1 MDAIGCA
8 LLPSFCALCGSPL
21 PQLSSVPI
29 CDACWTEF
37 PVQGGFAC
45 VRCGDALDARV
56 GSSSAPVCLACRL
69 EPPPFVRAV
78 AFGLYQDRMRA
89 AFHALK
95 YDRLQPAAER
105 LGRLLA
111 QAIAQIA
118 QDAPA
123 EMLVV
128 RVPLHRTKYAERGF
142 NQARVL
148 AKCAMGSLLRSHPQ
162 WKLTLASS
170 ALMRL
175 RTNSSQAG
183 LTRRQRRLNVRATF
197 SVSNPA
203 EVAGKHVLLIDD
215 MLTTGATARSAARAL
230 VRAGAAS
237 VWVATLARARRTNAS
252 SSSFSD

>member
-1 MDAIGCA
+1 
-8 LLPSFCALCGSPL
+8 
-21 PQLSSVPI
+21 
-29 CDACWTEF
+29 
-37 PVQGGFAC
+37 
-45 VRCGDALDARV
+45 
-56 GSSSAPVCLACRL
+56 
-69 EPPPFVRAV
+69 
-78 AFGLYQDRMRA
+78 MRA